1 MVSSSS
7 PETSMIVSM
16 LQGFPSYTSL
26 RWITNVKNW
35 IIIDWCKKIQMSMK
49 HINLHNMS
57 CPTLTIDCSGIT
69 GDCLMTKSKK
79 KSYFWHSI
87 TLRRKNLLFF
97 ISIVLHQDILELY
110 LINLSKIFLG
120 VYRLFYSFKKKN
132 TYLKYILYLKR
143 RAVINSQGSF
153 CLFFWNLMWAVLFH
167 KLRKLSPE
175 KQASLGIANRIF
187 LKNNFLPSQIY
198 HINCSFYTFSRV
210 FMLIVS

>member
-35 IIIDWCKKIQMSMK
+35 IIIDLCKKIQMSMK

-110 LINLSKIFLG
+110 LINLTKIFLG
-120 VYRLFYSFKKKN
+120 VYRLFYSFCLKK
-132 TYLKYILYLKR
+132 YL
-143 RAVINSQGSF
+143 
-153 CLFFWNLMWAVLFH
+153 
-167 KLRKLSPE
+167 P
-175 KQASLGIANRIF
+175 
-187 LKNNFLPSQIY
+187 QIY
-198 HINCSFYTFSRV
+198 FISEEKSCYKFARIILSVLLEFDVGCFIPQVEETFSWEAGLTRHCK
-210 FMLIVS
+210 